1 MGRVR
6 QTNAKAEAAVK
17 YAELHAHNMAV
28 NAQKLQSLGIR
39 AFSTARD
46 AQKQQRPQKQ
56 SRQSQ
61 PMRQSQRVRLLP
73 APSCTPLPPLPPPP
87 QER

>member
-6 QTNAKAEAAVK
+6 QTNVKAEAAVK
-17 YAELHAHNMAV
+17 YTELRAHNMAV
-28 NAQKLQSLGIR
+28 NAQKLQSLGIP

-46 AQKQQRPQKQ
+46 MQKQQRPKKQ

-61 PMRQSQRVRLLP
+61 PTRQSPRVRLLP
-73 APSCTPLPPLPPPP
+73 APSCPPSPARAVCN
-87 QER
+87 QR